1 MAGLPN
7 TPSGVIR
14 LIHRF
19 TIGADTNVD
28 TSLYFAYTGG
38 PPSATNLNAIA
49 GGAHSNF
56 SGLQTYMAASRTLTS
71 IVAQDLANM
80 TAPTGSW
87 TGSAVGGTS
96 ETAPM
101 PASLCCVA
109 SYKVAAR
116 YRGGHPRGYWPLGAD
131 SMVASPGQWNASSIG
146 TLTTALVTYI
156 GAISALTGVGVT
168 MGGQVAVSYYLGSSS
183 YVASSGKTK
192 YRENLRATPVVRPV
206 TSAAFNTRIGSQRR
220 RMKKA

>member
-1 MAGLPN
+1 
-7 TPSGVIR
+7 
-14 LIHRF
+14 
-19 TIGADTNVD
+19 
-28 TSLYFAYTGG
+28 
-38 PPSATNLNAIA
+38 
-49 GGAHSNF
+49 
-56 SGLQTYMAASRTLTS
+56 
-71 IVAQDLANM
+71 
-80 TAPTGSW
+80 
-87 TGSAVGGTS
+87 
-96 ETAPM
+96 
-101 PASLCCVA
+101 
-109 SYKVAAR
+109 
-116 YRGGHPRGYWPLGAD
+116 
-131 SMVASPGQWNASSIG
+131 MVASPGQWNASSIG